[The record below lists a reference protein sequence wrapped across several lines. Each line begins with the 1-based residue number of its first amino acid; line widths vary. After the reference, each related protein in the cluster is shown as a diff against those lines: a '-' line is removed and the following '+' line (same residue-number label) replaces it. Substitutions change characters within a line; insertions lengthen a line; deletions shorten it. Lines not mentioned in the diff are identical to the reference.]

1 MLPGR
6 SSREDASGSR
16 PRRILIADP
25 DRDVSE
31 LFGRVIRGTGH
42 KPLVLTPARLEA
54 EAPPDVDLLLLEP
67 ALPGAL
73 QLAQALRARRP
84 NLPIVCASVYEPTSP
99 AIGDLLVLLQPL
111 AYLPKP
117 FPLAELKNALEFALA
132 IATTEP
138 AASH

>member
-6 SSREDASGSR
+6 SGWEDVSASR

-31 LFGRVIRGTGH
+31 LFGRVIRGIGH
-42 KPLVLTPARLEA
+42 KPLFRTPARLEA

-99 AIGDLLVLLQPL
+99 AVGYLLVLQPL
-111 AYLPKP
+111 AYLLKP
-117 FPLAELKNALEFALA
+117 CPLAELQNALEFALA

-138 AASH
+138 GASH